1 MIRLET
7 YLNEFKEQ
15 YLSSKENQLIVIS
28 GPKQSGKTTL
38 SMMIIDYLNQN
49 NSLTVVKATINE
61 IKENL
66 TDLKTENIY
75 LVEHREKL
83 ALDDLNIITAYC
95 KEHQV
100 IVIINTYTNIIDD
113 SVISINL
120 KNMNKTD
127 LKQIFMELLA
137 DNNEM
142 IDEQTLDYVNK
153 YIMLVYHQEDVTG
166 SIIEELF
173 KKMQIKRMDKQKN
186 IFDVTC
192 LPIEVKE
199 KVDSYLEKERNKS
212 QLLKQVLK
220 EVSTMVRNEPLQEYL
235 DSFLLRKKISQE
247 MKQHNLN
254 DGIDPILVI
263 AGNVCSGRKEAIN
276 IIAKVYYAI
285 NLIFDEDFIKADYQH
300 LESDCYRG
308 YTLNKLVVL
317 DCSNIIVDNK
327 IVQILLKY
335 YERGTKIILK
345 MTPESLT
352 LWSNFDPG
360 FTRRCK
366 IINLPDYNSKQL
378 YQVFEKI
385 CNQNRIII
393 SSNAGAAIQT
403 IFALDEK
410 ENKIKE
416 GNELIAR
423 SWFEKINLQRYRR
436 NNIPYYEI
444 LLEDV
449 LKAIKTM

>member
-327 IVQILLKY
+327 IIQILLKY
-335 YERGTKIILK
+335 YERGLKIILK
-345 MTPESLT
+345 MTPERLVT
-352 LWSNFDPG
+352 WSSFDAG

-366 IINLPDYNSKQL
+366 IINLPDYDSKQL